1 MHHCIPLFCLH
12 FFICFVAWELWHCC
26 GNRISYICLVWITKA
41 IFTVAWFVF
50 KGKFF
55 KVKIL
60 FFTKFGCVFFFVLSC
75 DKFKEWDNSYLFF
88 FVFLVLANIQDL
100 FGLELA
106 ALLRR
111 HNFARVDFFVF
122 LTFVYASLGGEFNVL
137 FCNLLFVLV

>member
-60 FFTKFGCVFFFVLSC
+60 FFTKFGCVCFFLFFRVINLKSEIIATC
-75 DKFKEWDNSYLFF
+75 FF

-111 HNFARVDFFVF
+111 HNFARVDFLFFSHSCTLHLVGSLVFCFV
-122 LTFVYASLGGEFNVL
+122 TFCLS
-137 FCNLLFVLV
+137 